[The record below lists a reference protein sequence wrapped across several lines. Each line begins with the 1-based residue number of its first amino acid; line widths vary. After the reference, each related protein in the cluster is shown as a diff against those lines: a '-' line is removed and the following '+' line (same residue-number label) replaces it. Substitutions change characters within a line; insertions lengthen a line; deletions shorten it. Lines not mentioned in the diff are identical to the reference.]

1 VIGGYIADVTA
12 MGLFAQGDPGA
23 MAMVDAI
30 DMAAFGLL
38 VPVAALIEA
47 HRGAQSAQEAEYLGH
62 LMGFGVVI
70 PGEMTMTVA
79 DAAIEVVSAAPGTA
93 LLVAEACAHS
103 RLRGWPVLT
112 AGAPEVYEDACPG
125 VLVRQIAS

>member
-1 VIGGYIADVTA
+1 VIGGYVADVA
-12 MGLFAQGDPGA
+12 LLAAFARGDADALVG
-23 MAMVDAI
+23 VDAI
-30 DMAAFGLL
+30 DMAAQGLL
-38 VPVAALIEA
+38 VPLAALIEA

-70 PGEMTMTVA
+70 PGEMTMTVG

-93 LLVAEACAHS
+93 LLVAEVCAHA

-112 AGAPEVYEDACPG
+112 ASAPKVYEDACPG
-125 VLVRQIAS
+125 VQVRQIGS